1 MTENLQKIT
10 IDNNVFLRKFNVLS
24 TEDRLLIKKNIDW
37 ELTNKPNLVSL
48 EHPHQTHTD
57 IFFKYQ
63 HTTHWQTLHK
73 AFLEV
78 AGNLFLRASWA
89 NLSNEDNCYDW
100 HEHESAKLTCVYYLI
115 SPLPEYGTKL
125 TNGVNLEATENSILF
140 FEGKITHSV
149 ANMPPILA
157 KFNHRYSIVF
167 DYAEEDNKNGA

>member
-1 MTENLQKIT
+1 MIENLQKIT

-48 EHPHQTHTD
+48 EHPHQTDPD

-73 AFLEV
+73 AFSEV
-78 AGNLFLRASWA
+78 AGDLLLKTTWA
-89 NLSNEDNCYDW
+89 NLSNEDNRYDW
-100 HEHESAKLTCVYYLI
+100 HKHESAKLTCVYYLI
-115 SPLPEYGTKL
+115 SPLPEYGTRL
-125 TNGVNLEATENSILF
+125 TNGINLEATENSILF

-149 ANMPPILA
+149 TNMPPALA

-167 DYAEEDNKNGA
+167 DYVERENKNGT